1 MQTFTNSTTT
11 IPLVFPRGWDPATL
25 TAVTLQIADKDAN
38 ELQAATATALY
49 TAAALATGGADQ
61 FASSFTLAAG
71 AGALIPGDFIRLSG
85 VSGYEDHVVKGYDA
99 TTRTVVIE
107 LVLGRDFEA
116 GAKVYRLSTIA
127 TVDFSDTDDYPP
139 GIQLVLTWTPTG
151 SGDVFTERA
160 EIDDRVQLDVAELSA
175 DFAALYPRAWQALKE
190 PQDRFDRILRMAQD
204 ELRLVLSS
212 RGLDPTRLV
221 DQRLLSPPLMA
232 TLARF
237 WLING
242 DEKMEDERK
251 ILESNYSAQIERLC
265 NLPVWVDSDIDG
277 VEDTDETTSH
287 PQQYE
292 RVW

>member
-1 MQTFTNSTTT
+1 MQTFTNSTTS
-11 IPLVFPRGWDPATL
+11 IPLVFPQGWDPSTL
-25 TAVTLQIADKDAN
+25 TGVTLQIARKTDAE

-49 TAAALATGGADQ
+49 TATALDDDADQ
-61 FASSFTLAAG
+61 FASSFELADG
-71 AGALIPGDFIRLSG
+71 AGALVSGDIIRLSG
-85 VSGYEDHVVKGYDA
+85 VSGYEDHIVKGYDA
-99 TTRTVVIE
+99 TSRTVEIE
-107 LVLGRDFEA
+107 LVLGRDFEE
-116 GAKVYRLSTIA
+116 GAAVYRLSTIA

-139 GIQLVLTWTPTG
+139 GTQLVLTWTPTG

-160 EIDDRVQLDVAELSA
+160 EIDDRVQLDVAEFSA
-175 DFAALYPRAWQALKE
+175 DFAALYPRAWKALHE

-204 ELRLVLSS
+204 ELRIVLSS

-232 TLARF
+232 TLARY

-242 DEKMEDERK
+242 DEQMEDERK
-251 ILESNYSAQIERLC
+251 IIESNYSAQIERLC